1 MKILITGS
9 TGQVGHALLKNLSN
23 HQIVALTRKDCDL
36 SKPGEIKS
44 IIDQHLPDLII
55 NPAAYT
61 NVDQAETDKQQ
72 AYSINCDAPKV
83 MAQKA
88 YECDIPFIHFS
99 TDYVF
104 NGEKEFSYK
113 EDDANEPL
121 GIYGKS
127 KLAGENA
134 IKEVDGQYY
143 IFRTSWVY
151 SNIGKNFFLTIKKLS
166 EEKAELKIVSNQY
179 GVPTSNYFIAQQI
192 NNIIPLI
199 DKGNTG
205 VYHLV
210 PEGDCSWYEFAK
222 QIIEKLNPNFD
233 LKKISPIDSKKY
245 KSKAKRP
252 QNSILSNKKVKK
264 VFMLKFEDWKTE
276 LEQLIYET

>member
-9 TGQVGHALLKNLSN
+9 TGQVGNALVKNLSN

-36 SKPGEIKS
+36 IKPDEIKR

-61 NVDQAETDKQQ
+61 DVDKAETDKEL
-72 AYSINCDAPKV
+72 AHKINCESPKV
-83 MAQKA
+83 MARKA
-88 YECDIPFIHFS
+88 YECDIQFIHFS

-104 NGEKEFSYK
+104 NGEKECNY
-113 EDDANEPL
+113 EEADITQPL

-127 KLAGENA
+127 KLSGENA
-134 IKEVDGQYY
+134 IKEVDGQFY

-166 EEKAELKIVSNQY
+166 EEKDELKIVSNQY
-179 GVPTSNYFIAQQI
+179 GVPTSNYFIAKQI
-192 NNIIPLI
+192 SKIIPLI
-199 DKGNTG
+199 DKGNKG

-210 PEGDCSWYEFAK
+210 PDGDCSWHEFAR

-233 LKKISPIDSKKY
+233 LKKIFPIDSKKY
-245 KSKAKRP
+245 KSKIKRP

>member
-23 HQIVALTRKDCDL
+23 HQIVALTRKDFDL
-36 SKPGEIKS
+36 GKPDEIKR

-61 NVDQAETDKQQ
+61 NVDKAETDRQQ
-72 AYSINCDAPKV
+72 AYRINCEAPKV
-83 MAQKA
+83 IAQKA

-104 NGEKEFSYK
+104 NGEKEYSY
-113 EDDANEPL
+113 EEGDVAQPL

-134 IKEVDGQYY
+134 IKEVDGQFY

-151 SNIGKNFFLTIKKLS
+151 SNIGNNFFLTIKKLS
-166 EEKAELKIVSNQY
+166 EEKDELKIVSNQY
-179 GVPTSNYFIAQQI
+179 GVPTSNYFIAHQI
-192 NNIIPLI
+192 KKIIPFI
-199 DKGNTG
+199 DKSNKGI
-205 VYHLV
+205 YHLV
-210 PEGDCSWYEFAK
+210 PDGSCSWYEFAK
-222 QIIEKLNPNFD
+222 EIIGKCNPNFN

-245 KSKAKRP
+245 KTKAKRP
-252 QNSILSNKKVKK
+252 QNSILLNQKVKQ
-264 VFMLKFEDWKTE
+264 VFMLKFKDWKTE
-276 LEQLIYET
+276 FEQLIYET

>member
-9 TGQVGHALLKNLSN
+9 TGQVGHALVKNLTN

-36 SKPGEIKS
+36 SKPDEIKR
-44 IIDQHLPDLII
+44 IIDRLLPDLII

-61 NVDQAETDKQQ
+61 NVDQAETHKKQ
-72 AYSINCDAPKV
+72 AYRINCDAPKII
-83 MAQKA
+83 AQKA
-88 YECDIPFIHFS
+88 YECDIPLIHFS

-104 NGEKEFSYK
+104 NGEKECSYE
-113 EDDANEPL
+113 EDDVSQPL

-192 NNIIPLI
+192 KKIIPLI
-199 DKGNTG
+199 DKSNKGI
-205 VYHLV
+205 YHLV
-210 PEGDCSWYEFAK
+210 PDGSCSWYEFAK
-222 QIIEKLNPNFD
+222 EIIGKCNPNFN

-245 KSKAKRP
+245 KTKAKRP
-252 QNSILSNKKVKK
+252 QNSILRNQKVKQ
-264 VFMLKFEDWKTE
+264 VFMLKFKDWKTE